1 MELNHKNCSC
11 STCIEDRRAKT
22 KGWLKAIP
30 EYPEQEK
37 EEHEEDNL
45 REVQGYKPLRG
56 RVADVKTYCAGI
68 IKNSWHMNERQIA
81 ERVIKIIDKGE

>member
-1 MELNHKNCSC
+1 MTRE
-11 STCIEDRRAKT
+11 
-22 KGWLKAIP
+22 
-30 EYPEQEK
+30 EY
-37 EEHEEDNL
+37 EEDNL

-56 RVADVKTYCAGI
+56 RVEKVKTYCAGI